1 MDFICFCSWDLVIL
15 KGSLCLG
22 FDVGVCPDDESYLM
36 IDEEQFVDRTTKKY
50 LMIDEEQ
57 FWF

>member
-22 FDVGVCPDDESYLM
+22 FDVGVCPDDES
-36 IDEEQFVDRTTKKY
+36 D